1 MGGAVLAGLLFPS
14 YLHAPIFLPSISTTE
29 EMNEIGNKMRDMQSK
44 ALVENSLHHS
54 PLHFFFTFFFHSFA
68 ILAPWRATFF
78 SPNFKWRA
86 KAQSTQRVIRNQVG
100 SST

>member
-1 MGGAVLAGLLFPS
+1 MLAGLLFPS

-29 EMNEIGNKMRDMQSK
+29 EMSEIGNKMRDIQSK

-54 PLHFFFTFFFHSFA
+54 PLHFFFSFFFFHSFA

-78 SPNFKWRA
+78 SPNFKSRA